1 MLSQVMEKTRAWER
15 LNDPEYCSRLNVVGL
30 RVLMIEAGYEPDAV
44 QRAIN
49 DHGMSRLNAGM
60 VQ

>member
-1 MLSQVMEKTRAWER
+1 MEKTRAWER

-30 RVLMIEAGYEPDAV
+30 RALMIEAGYEPDAV